1 MGVEIID
8 SIDELLEKVD
18 VVLLE
23 TNDGRCHFEQ
33 VLSVLK
39 AGKPVFVDKPLAG
52 SLAGAVAIFGA
63 ARRYDVPIFSSSL
76 RYMQSAQA
84 IRDGEMGRV
93 VWASTYS
100 PAPIE
105 KTQPDVLLVRYS
117 RRRDALYRRESW
129 LPAGPAHSRG
139 RYRRGRRHLGQ
150 TERQCASARCW
161 RRREADKMNAA
172 TTKTSSL
179 LRRRWQSS
187 VESGVEPAYTASSSR
202 RFQKGDHSAETLL
215 ASLFSMAAPEGVFAE
230 IAIRMALRYAS
241 EAAPPRLED

>member
-1 MGVEIID
+1 VNKTKLLLLILAILGLLGGLFGEILFGGVTQAQPANEAAARSADEPDERVEIRMIGLDTSHSVKFTEALNDTTALAFAGYRVVAVYPKGSLTIKSSYSRIPKYTQKVKKMGVEIVG

-23 TNDGRCHFEQ
+23 TNDGRCHLEQ

-93 VWASTYS
+93 VGASTY
-100 PAPIE
+100 
-105 KTQPDVLLVRYS
+105 VRPRLKRRIQTPSGTVFTAS
-117 RRRDALYRRESW
+117 RRS
-129 LPAGPAHSRG
+129 LPS
-139 RYRRGRRHLGQ
+139 
-150 TERQCASARCW
+150 
-161 RRREADKMNAA
+161 
-172 TTKTSSL
+172 
-179 LRRRWQSS
+179 
-187 VESGVEPAYTASSSR
+187 
-202 RFQKGDHSAETLL
+202 
-215 ASLFSMAAPEGVFAE
+215 
-230 IAIRMALRYAS
+230 
-241 EAAPPRLED
+241 